1 MYALLWHLDFEK
13 ECQNT
18 WAYFSLQLQIQTKQQ
33 QQKQSLRFKL
43 QCTKHAT
50 ECLCWWENTRS
61 FSSRQYDQQLFFFM
75 ENNKI
80 FHEND
85 NLSIRWK
92 PVHLT
97 PYAWSAVASVECCC
111 FYFFS
116 FQITFIYCC
125 DVENSFLY
133 DKLFIC
139 KFNDVWS
146 SCCFSCKCR
155 MNQFLD

>member
-61 FSSRQYDQQLFFFM
+61 FSSRQYDQQLFFLM

-80 FHEND
+80 FHENG

-92 PVHLT
+92 GFNRCSPDTVCLK
-97 PYAWSAVASVECCC
+97 CCGVSWVLL
-111 FYFFS
+111 FLFFFIS
-116 FQITFIYCC
+116 DFMHHIYLLLRCGKFVFIRQIIHMQIQWCL
-125 DVENSFLY
+125 VVV
-133 DKLFIC
+133 LF
-139 KFNDVWS
+139 F
-146 SCCFSCKCR
+146 
-155 MNQFLD
+155 MQM